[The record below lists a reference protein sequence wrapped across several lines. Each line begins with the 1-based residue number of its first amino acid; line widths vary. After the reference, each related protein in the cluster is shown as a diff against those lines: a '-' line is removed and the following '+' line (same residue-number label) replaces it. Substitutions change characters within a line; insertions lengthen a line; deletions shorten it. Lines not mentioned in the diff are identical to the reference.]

1 MRIIEYFTTEEKE
14 HWLQEIKK
22 SDWRAGQ
29 FLYDLLKENRL
40 QEAVGQNAL
49 VPMLVDGDRL
59 VAFCTFAP
67 LDDIQPTEMT
77 PWIGF
82 VYTFP
87 EYRGHRYA
95 GMLLDYAES
104 IATIMGKEYIY
115 ISTGHTGLYE
125 KYGYTFYKMEKDI
138 GGEDSR
144 VYRKE
149 LATEGAEKD
158 RRLSDG
164 AKWKAEIV
172 ERAREGVDM
181 VAYCGFSCNHC
192 FLGEWCGG
200 CRSVFSCCSF
210 GTLHDKGKCP
220 NVACCQ
226 KKGIDGCYE
235 CEELEECA
243 KGFYQGGNDGAHA
256 CKAQAMF
263 IKKYGKEQFFRVHD
277 KLHETYDF
285 KKTQEILGENAK
297 KGLRI
302 LEQMLEK

>member
-1 MRIIEYFTTEEKE
+1 MEEE
-14 HWLQEIKK
+14 
-22 SDWRAGQ
+22 
-29 FLYDLLKENRL
+29 
-40 QEAVGQNAL
+40 VGQNAL

-95 GMLLDYAES
+95 GRLLDYAEG
-104 IATIMGKEYIY
+104 IATIMGKEYVY

-138 GGEDSR
+138 GVEDSR
-144 VYRKE
+144 VYRK
-149 LATEGAEKD
+149 D
-158 RRLSDG
+158 
-164 AKWKAEIV
+164 
-172 ERAREGVDM
+172 
-181 VAYCGFSCNHC
+181 
-192 FLGEWCGG
+192 
-200 CRSVFSCCSF
+200 
-210 GTLHDKGKCP
+210 
-220 NVACCQ
+220 
-226 KKGIDGCYE
+226 
-235 CEELEECA
+235 
-243 KGFYQGGNDGAHA
+243 NDGAHA

-277 KLHETYDF
+277 KLHQIYDF